1 MAPTEDDS
9 AHVVMR
15 ERVEGAM
22 NVMLSIRFVED
33 ARARCDR
40 AEAALVS
47 AHAEAEAALDYLNR
61 ALVTTEQAIRV
72 HAMRRR

>member
-1 MAPTEDDS
+1 MTIMGDDN
-9 AHVVMR
+9 AHVAMR

-40 AEAALVS
+40 AEAALVR

-61 ALVTTEQAIRV
+61 TLVTTEQAIRA
-72 HAMRRR
+72 HAMGRR